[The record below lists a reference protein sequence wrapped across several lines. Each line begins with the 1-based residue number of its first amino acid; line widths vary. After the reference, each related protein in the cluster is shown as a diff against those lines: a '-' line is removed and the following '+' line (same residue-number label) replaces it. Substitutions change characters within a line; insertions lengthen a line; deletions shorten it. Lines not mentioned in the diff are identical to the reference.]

1 MIFWKWKK
9 DEEYQK
15 SYKNNLSKK
24 SNANINININEN
36 KREDID
42 SKLSNRS
49 MISQINQNP
58 FFQNLTFSEHLNI
71 YDSNLKR
78 TNAHGV

>member
-24 SNANINININEN
+24 LDANININEN